1 MKVKVES
8 IIEDETGLHYN
19 LVANLPEGPLR
30 GVLDY
35 AVEPDLSKLK
45 ADVTA
50 WAKSL
55 KPPRPP
61 LEIDT
66 EGE

>member
-30 GVLDY
+30 GALDY
-35 AVEPDLSKLK
+35 AVEPDLEQLK
-45 ADVTA
+45 DDVKA
-50 WAKSL
+50 WAKNL